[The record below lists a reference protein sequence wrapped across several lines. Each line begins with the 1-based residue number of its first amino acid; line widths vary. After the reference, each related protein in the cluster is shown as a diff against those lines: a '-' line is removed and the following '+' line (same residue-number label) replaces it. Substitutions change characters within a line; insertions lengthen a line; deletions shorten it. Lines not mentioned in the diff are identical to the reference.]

1 MPAVVHV
8 RRAVALGGALTFALA
23 GALTCASTASAA
35 SAGKPAGPARPAR
48 SAAAPSPFT
57 TRSAHAAAGNYVALG
72 DSYTS
77 GPLIPIQSGGLC
89 LRSSENYASLTAA
102 ALGYSLTDASC
113 SGATSVDMTE
123 SQPDL
128 GITINQPQL
137 DAVNSGT
144 SVVSLGIGGNDIG
157 FLDIIETCAEESLTN
172 PLGDPC
178 TQHYTAGGTD
188 QLLATIEATGP
199 KIGAVLQEIHELSP
213 HATVYVVGYPD
224 ILPEDNDGCWPIV
237 PIAYGDVAYLRQTEK
252 ELNAMLADEAAV
264 NGATYVD
271 TYTPTI
277 GHDVCQPIGV
287 KWFEGLIP
295 TSPAAP
301 FHPNA
306 LGEAAM
312 ARALESAIG

>member
-8 RRAVALGGALTFALA
+8 RRAVALGGAFTFALA
-23 GALTCASTASAA
+23 GALTCASAASAA
-35 SAGKPAGPARPAR
+35 SAGAGSP
-48 SAAAPSPFT
+48 AAAHASNSFT
-57 TRSAHAAAGNYVALG
+57 VRRASAPTGNYVALG

-102 ALGYSLTDASC
+102 RFGYSLTDASC
-113 SGATSVDMTE
+113 SGATSDNMTE
-123 SQPDL
+123 PQTDL
-128 GITINQPQL
+128 GLTINQPQL
-137 DAVNSGT
+137 DSVNSGT

-157 FLDIIETCAEESLTN
+157 FIDIIETCAEESLAN

-178 TQHYTAGGTD
+178 TEHYTAGGAD

-199 KIGAVLQEIHELSP
+199 KIGSVLQQIHQLSP

-224 ILPEDNDGCWPIV
+224 ILPEDDDGCWPIV

-271 TYTPTI
+271 TYTPTV
-277 GHDVCQPIGV
+277 GHDVCRPIGV

-301 FHPNA
+301 FHPNV

-312 ARALESAIG
+312 AKALESAIG